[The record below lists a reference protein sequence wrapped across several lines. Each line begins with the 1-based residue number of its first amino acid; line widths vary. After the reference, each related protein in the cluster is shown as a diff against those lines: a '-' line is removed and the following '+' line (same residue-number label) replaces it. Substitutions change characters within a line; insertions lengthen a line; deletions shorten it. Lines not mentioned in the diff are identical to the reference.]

1 MTEQE
6 KRLSDIIRYDIVVE
20 ITGSFLDTLIS
31 HYDGMLTESLDDS
44 DAFDFWIVSE
54 RLAEQLKEVGERV
67 VDFEAYPIWVRQDA
81 SRSLSRSEGLE
92 NVLKL
97 EAGEYYQKLDKFTD
111 NMDAVKQAIENGDFL
126 EFDEDLFNIKNFK
139 ATIDFS
145 SLHQEYWIKWEW
157 TNSENENKSDQ
168 LWIKIKDDGYY
179 DSTSDEY
186 LTNTDDEDEL
196 LEELVYQIGRSINI
210 NLSEGLNPR
219 RKY

>member
-54 RLAEQLKEVGERV
+54 RLARQLKEVGERV
-67 VDFEAYPIWVRQDA
+67 VDFEAYPIWVRTDA

-97 EAGEYYQKLDKFTD
+97 EAGEYESHLDKFTA
-111 NMDAVKQAIENGDFL
+111 NMDAVKQAIENGDL

-196 LEELVYQIGRSINI
+196 LEELVYQIGRSIDI
-210 NLSEGLNPR
+210 KISEKLNPR
-219 RKY
+219 LKY

>member
-6 KRLSDIIRYDIVVE
+6 KRLSDIIKYDIVVE

-31 HYDGMLTESLDDS
+31 HYDGMLTENLDDS
-44 DAFDFWIVSE
+44 DSFDFWIVSE
-54 RLAEQLKEVGERV
+54 RLARQLKEVGERV

-81 SRSLSRSEGLE
+81 SGSLSRSEGLE

-97 EAGEYYQKLDKFTD
+97 EAGLYKSQLDKFTD
-111 NMDAVKQAIENGDFL
+111 NMDAVKQAIENGDL
-126 EFDEDLFNIKNFK
+126 EFDEDELNIKNFK

-145 SLHQEYWIKWEW
+145 SVHQEYLIKWEW

-168 LWIKIKDDGYY
+168 LWIKIEDDGYY

-196 LEELVYQIGRSINI
+196 LEELKHQIGRSIELADLLI
-210 NLSEGLNPR
+210 SESQ
-219 RKY
+219 KD